1 MDTIKIKDNSFV
13 YSYKGGLKTAFCRD
27 LVAIECDKPFIWLV
41 FNNEKVLVRASLTA
55 VETQLQNYF
64 IRVSRQ
70 VIVNMH
76 HVSELLFKNGSY
88 WLLLTK
94 GAEYKVSERR
104 EKAVRAAFFCLRYKE
119 CVQHHKSCVRELK
132 LKFV

>member
-55 VETQLQNYF
+55 VETQVQNYF

-76 HVSELLFKNGSY
+76 HVSELLFKNGSVQFTALFVAAY
-88 WLLLTK
+88 
-94 GAEYKVSERR
+94 GSEFRDTQR
-104 EKAVRAAFFCLRYKE
+104 QVLIRTWRVLINHTVMVY
-119 CVQHHKSCVRELK
+119 
-132 LKFV
+132 

>member
-55 VETQLQNYF
+55 VETQVQNYL

-94 GAEYKVSERR
+94 GLEYKVSERR
-104 EKAVRAAFFCLRYKE
+104 EKAVRAAFFLYT
-119 CVQHHKSCVRELK
+119 V
-132 LKFV
+132 

>member
-70 VIVNMH
+70 VN
-76 HVSELLFKNGSY
+76 VSELLFKNGSY

-104 EKAVRAAFFCLRYKE
+104 EKAVRAAFFLYT
-119 CVQHHKSCVRELK
+119 V
-132 LKFV
+132 

>member
-1 MDTIKIKDNSFV
+1 M
-13 YSYKGGLKTAFCRD
+13 
-27 LVAIECDKPFIWLV
+27 VAIECDKPFIWLV

-119 CVQHHKSCVRELK
+119 CVQRHKSCVRELE